1 MLRLQCGGLRWR
13 GSIIW
18 LKLKGSVFGLK
29 DDLFLCLC
37 YNISVG
43 SSREAFLENNI
54 FDTLADDITY
64 FESKQTCNFL
74 IAGDL
79 NARVGSRPDFVKNK
93 YLFNLNMMSGDYEE
107 DIVLRRVSQ
116 DKISNEKWYIFVRFC
131 KLTGMRIMNGRV
143 GEDAVVGK
151 YTCVKENGRSVVDY
165 ALCRP
170 DMMPYFNTFSVG
182 DPNICTDHCAISFHW
197 AI

>member
-1 MLRLQCGGLRWR
+1 MFKLSDILLFTETWSNQCYNYSVE

-18 LKLKGSVFGLK
+18 LKLKGSAFGLK

-37 YNISVG
+37 YNIPAG

-54 FDTLADDITY
+54 FDILADDITY
-64 FESKQTCNFL
+64 FESKQTCNCL
-74 IAGDL
+74 IVGDL
-79 NARVGSRPDFVKNK
+79 NARVGSCPDFVKNE
-93 YLFNLNMMSGDYEE
+93 YLFNLDMMPDDYEE

-116 DKISNEKWYIFVRFC
+116 DKILNENDTYLLDFC

-151 YTCVKENGRSVVDY
+151 YTCVKENGCSVVDY
-165 ALCRP
+165 VL
-170 DMMPYFNTFSVG
+170 
-182 DPNICTDHCAISFHW
+182 
-197 AI
+197 